1 MSDLLLH
8 LLSVPHRVNFLRLGR
23 HGELCE
29 RNYRFYANPPRS
41 NLAVASLV
49 PCALKSRQRTCCDKR
64 SRRVASTCSLC
75 IFEELEFQ
83 LDVPYRRN

>member
-29 RNYRFYANPPRS
+29 RNYRFYLTREFDLIDS
-41 NLAVASLV
+41 N
-49 PCALKSRQRTCCDKR
+49 C
-64 SRRVASTCSLC
+64 
-75 IFEELEFQ
+75 ELSDTFNHNMP
-83 LDVPYRRN
+83 LLR